1 MARVRPLL
9 VFVAAALT
17 VSAGTAAA
25 QQTRAPR
32 NGEEIVVRT
41 DTGGEVR
48 GRLIELTPDS
58 LAILAG
64 AGRMDLP
71 LARVARIDSM
81 RDSVAN
87 GAAIGGLALG
97 VWCAFVC
104 GQGLDGDDSLAL
116 TVMMSA
122 GLGAAIGAGIDAG
135 HKGRTPIY
143 IKPAGTRG
151 SALQVRLR
159 F

>member
-1 MARVRPLL
+1 MASIRSLL

-17 VSAGTAAA
+17 VSAGAAAA
-25 QQTRAPR
+25 QQTRPAR
-32 NGEEIVVRT
+32 QGDEIVVQT
-41 DTGGEVR
+41 DAGGEVR

-64 AGRMDLP
+64 GGRMDLP
-71 LARVARIDSM
+71 LARVARIDSL

-104 GQGLDGDDSLAL
+104 GQGLDGGDSLPL
-116 TVMMSA
+116 TVVMSA
-122 GLGAAIGAGIDAG
+122 GLGAVIGAGIDAG

-143 IKPAGTRG
+143 IRPAPSGA
-151 SALQVRLR
+151 ALQVRLR